1 VLSLAL
7 AVAFGAGSELGAAAG
22 HPASKRHH
30 RGARH
35 WAPLPRDF
43 IGMNSNAPLIQTAR
57 GGRRQLAA
65 EAAAGVR
72 IVRVNFSWA
81 AIEVRRG
88 FYDFA
93 GTDAAVADAAANH
106 LDVLPVLIDAP
117 RFLNGRGRQIA
128 PPRRPAAIRPFARAL
143 ARRYGR
149 GGSFWRQHPGLP
161 RRPIRWWE
169 IWNEPNLPL
178 FWGSRPNPRRY
189 VRLLAAARAGIVAV
203 DRKARVLSAPLSPVA
218 APDLIAYVRGMYRAG
233 ARGKLD
239 AFGLNAYAPKADG
252 VLGVVALV
260 HGELRRLDPGMK
272 IWLTEFGWA
281 TGHHPSPYT
290 TLRRGQARRV
300 HRALY
305 RLAHKRHA
313 LGLRGVV
320 YYDWRDGSAG
330 GRHHRHDSWVLHTGL
345 HNYLGEPKPALR
357 AFRRTA
363 LSLTRAAR

>member
-1 VLSLAL
+1 VL
-7 AVAFGAGSELGAAAG
+7 AVALAAAAQSGAAAG
-22 HPASKRHH
+22 HPASKRQHH
-30 RGARH
+30 SSTARR

-43 IGMNSNAPLIQTAR
+43 IGMNSSAPLIQTAR

-72 IVRVNFSWA
+72 IVRVVFSWPS
-81 AIEVRRG
+81 IEVRRG
-88 FYDFA
+88 VYDFS
-93 GTDAAVADAAANH
+93 GTDASVADAAANH
-106 LDVLPVLIDAP
+106 LDVLPILLDAP

-128 PPRRPAAIRPFARAL
+128 PPRHAATIRPFARAL
-143 ARRYGR
+143 ARRYGH

-169 IWNEPNLPL
+169 VWNEPNLPL
-178 FWGSRPNPRRY
+178 FWGSHPNPRRY
-189 VRLLAAARAGIVAV
+189 VRLLAAAHAAIVAV
-203 DRKARVLSAPLSPVA
+203 DHKARILSAPLSPVA
-218 APDLIAYVRGMYRAG
+218 APDLIAYVRGMYRTG
-233 ARGKLD
+233 VRHKLD

-252 VLGVVALV
+252 LLDVIRLV
-260 HGELRRLDPGMK
+260 HRELRRLDPGMK

-330 GRHHRHDSWVLHTGL
+330 GRRHRHDSWVLHTGL
-345 HNYLGEPKPALR
+345 HNYFGEPKPAL
-357 AFRRTA
+357 ATFRRTA
-363 LSLTRAAR
+363 LSLTRAGR